1 MPANRGRTIT
11 SFGQL
16 FGTISGGVT
25 FVPVEPPVLPIQLQQ
40 GPHRRTGGQPVSPR
54 MRRLLL
60 RGLLPEEFSEL
71 EEEELRIILLALDL
85 FDD

>member
-25 FVPVEPPVLPIQLQQ
+25 FSPPVIPPVEEAVSQ
-40 GPHRRTGGQPVSPR
+40 GPHGQSQPVSPR

-60 RGLLPEEFSEL
+60 RGLLPDEFSEL
-71 EEEELRIILLALDL
+71 EEKELRIILLALDL